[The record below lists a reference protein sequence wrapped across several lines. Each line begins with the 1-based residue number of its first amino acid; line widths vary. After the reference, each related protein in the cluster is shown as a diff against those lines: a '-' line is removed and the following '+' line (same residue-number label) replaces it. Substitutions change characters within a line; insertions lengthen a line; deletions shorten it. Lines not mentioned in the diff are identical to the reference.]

1 MPENGNYFTKLAD
14 SEVIKLVQA
23 NQQVF
28 ATDSESVDDI
38 QCQVQSH
45 EERERERER
54 ERDSMTYL
62 KIKWSKV
69 KPYQLQKVV
78 NETLFVIK
86 HEVILPEI
94 G

>member
-54 ERDSMTYL
+54 EREHDIFENKMEQSET
-62 KIKWSKV
+62 
-69 KPYQLQKVV
+69 KPVV
-78 NETLFVIK
+78 ESSQ
-86 HEVILPEI
+86 
-94 G
+94 